1 MANIYK
7 NAFYDPSDTSQV
19 SVYTVPSDSRAIIQN
34 IQITNES
41 GNKVVKAAVTD
52 NSATTDYQIAYAS
65 ISGPTICN
73 IAKGPVAL
81 EENDILKIE
90 SSVAAGISAIISI
103 LEINTG
109 TLAIPALLVVHV
121 VVSKELLS
129 SKISKSIVA
138 SDSGNHTSSNMYNC
152 ASIIFVSPAISS
164 MF

>member
-7 NAFYDPSDTSQV
+7 NAFYDPTGTSAET
-19 SVYTVPSDSRAIIQN
+19 VYTVPSNARAIIQN

-73 IAKGPVAL
+73 IAKGPVVL

-90 SSVAAGISAIISI
+90 SSVTSGISGIISI
-103 LEINTG
+103 LEINR
-109 TLAIPALLVVHV
+109 
-121 VVSKELLS
+121 
-129 SKISKSIVA
+129 
-138 SDSGNHTSSNMYNC
+138 D
-152 ASIIFVSPAISS
+152 
-164 MF
+164 

>member
-7 NAFYDPSDTSQV
+7 NAFYDPTGTSAET
-19 SVYTVPSDSRAIIQN
+19 VYTVPSNARAIIQN

-73 IAKGPVAL
+73 IAKGPVVL

-90 SSVAAGISAIISI
+90 SSVTSGISGIISI
-103 LEINTG
+103 LEINR
-109 TLAIPALLVVHV
+109 
-121 VVSKELLS
+121 E
-129 SKISKSIVA
+129 
-138 SDSGNHTSSNMYNC
+138 
-152 ASIIFVSPAISS
+152 
-164 MF
+164 